1 MTPQELW
8 QATLG
13 ELEILLS
20 KANFTTWF
28 RNTSIA
34 NYTDEKVVINVPNI
48 FTKEYLAKKYHQPIL
63 KALRNI
69 TQNNNLKDIEYKI
82 DSSSQNKNNFFS
94 NQHTPLVAPI
104 NIQQPSQ
111 TTTQVPTPNIKSED
125 IEIITGY
132 PTAAIS
138 SIINNTVVN
147 GQKNTEIHKPANNGL
162 IKSQNKFNSKY
173 TFSTFIV
180 GKNSELAHAAALAV
194 VKNPG
199 NAYNPLFIYGGVGLG
214 KTHLMQAIGNKIIEN
229 NPDSKVLY
237 ISCENFTND
246 FMNAI
251 KSASDNPRSLQE
263 FNDYYRSLDIFLIDD
278 IQFLSGKERT
288 EEAFFNIFNDLQQ
301 NGKQLIIS
309 SDRPPKAIPGIE
321 QRTISRF
328 EWGMI
333 ADISAPD
340 FETKLA
346 IIDEKL
352 KEKSFSLNSEIIN
365 YLARSIQNNIRE
377 LEGVLNRIIA
387 FSQLQNRELSLE
399 EIKQIT
405 SSIIINTQKNSLTP
419 KNVIKIV
426 AEYFDIAIEDVIGP
440 CRKKNLTEPRQM
452 IMFIMREEL
461 KLSYPVI
468 GQALGGRDHT
478 TVIHACDKII
488 RNLKTDDKLRQDI
501 NTLRQKLHI

>member
-8 QATLG
+8 QAALG

-34 NYTDEKVVINVPNI
+34 NYNEEKVVINVPNI
-48 FTKEYLAKKYHQPIL
+48 FTKEYLAKKYHQSIL

-82 DSSSQNKNNFFS
+82 DSTAQNKNTFFS
-94 NQHTPLVAPI
+94 NQHTSIEKPAIKPI
-104 NIQQPSQ
+104 E
-111 TTTQVPTPNIKSED
+111 TP
-125 IEIITGY
+125 ITADY
-132 PTAAIS
+132 STKTIA
-138 SIINNTVVN
+138 SIIDRKGGELRDSV
-147 GQKNTEIHKPANNGL
+147 Q
-162 IKSQNKFNSKY
+162 QNQVKVINKLNSKY
-173 TFSTFIV
+173 TFNTFIV
-180 GKNSELAHAAALAV
+180 GKNCELAHAAALAV

-229 NPDSKVLY
+229 NPEAKVLY

-246 FMNAI
+246 FMNAVR
-251 KSASDNPRSLQE
+251 SASENPRSLQD
-263 FNDYYRSLDIFLIDD
+263 FNDRYRSLDVFLIDD

-288 EEAFFNIFNDLQQ
+288 EEAFFNIFNELQQ
-301 NGKQLIIS
+301 NSKQLVIS

-346 IIDEKL
+346 IINEKL
-352 KEKSFSLNSEIIN
+352 KEKSFIINSEISS
-365 YLARSIQNNIRE
+365 YLAHSIQNNIRE
-377 LEGVLNRIIA
+377 LEGVLNRIMA
-387 FSQLQNRELSLE
+387 LSQLQNRELSLE
-399 EIKQIT
+399 EVKQIT
-405 SSIIINTQKNSLTP
+405 ASIIINTQKNSLTP
-419 KNVIKIV
+419 KNIIKIV
-426 AEYFDIAIEDVIGP
+426 ADYFDVAIEDIVGP
-440 CRKKNLTEPRQM
+440 CRKKNLAEPRQI
-452 IMFIMREEL
+452 IMYIMREEL
-461 KLSYPVI
+461 KSSYPVI

-478 TVIHACDKII
+478 TVIHSCDKII
-488 RNLKTDDKLRQDI
+488 KNLKTDDKLRQDI
-501 NTLRQKLHI
+501 NTLRQKLHT

>member
-8 QATLG
+8 QAALG

-34 NYTDEKVVINVPNI
+34 NYNEEKVVINVPNI
-48 FTKEYLAKKYHQPIL
+48 FTKEYLAKKYHQSIL

-82 DSSSQNKNNFFS
+82 DSTAQNKNTFFS
-94 NQHTPLVAPI
+94 NQHTPINNSAVKPMETPVATDHSTKTI
-104 NIQQPSQ
+104 
-111 TTTQVPTPNIKSED
+111 
-125 IEIITGY
+125 
-132 PTAAIS
+132 A
-138 SIINNTVVN
+138 SII
-147 GQKNTEIHKPANNGL
+147 GRKSDDLSDSSQKNQ
-162 IKSQNKFNSKY
+162 IKVINKLNSKY
-173 TFSTFIV
+173 TFGTFIV
-180 GKNSELAHAAALAV
+180 GKNCELAHAAALAV

-229 NPDSKVLY
+229 NPEAKVLY

-246 FMNAI
+246 FMNAVR
-251 KSASDNPRSLQE
+251 SASENPRSLQD
-263 FNDYYRSLDIFLIDD
+263 FNDRYRSLDVFLIDD

-288 EEAFFNIFNDLQQ
+288 EEAFFNIFNELQQ
-301 NGKQLIIS
+301 NGKQLVIS

-346 IIDEKL
+346 IINEKL
-352 KEKSFSLNSEIIN
+352 KEKSFTINSEISS
-365 YLARSIQNNIRE
+365 YLAHSIQNNIRE
-377 LEGVLNRIIA
+377 LEGVLNRIMA
-387 FSQLQNRELSLE
+387 LSQLQNRELSLE
-399 EIKQIT
+399 EVKQIT
-405 SSIIINTQKNSLTP
+405 ASIIINTQKNSLTP
-419 KNVIKIV
+419 KNIIKIT
-426 AEYFDIAIEDVIGP
+426 ADYFDVAIEDIIGP
-440 CRKKNLTEPRQM
+440 CRKKNLAEPRQI
-452 IMFIMREEL
+452 IMYIMREEL
-461 KLSYPVI
+461 KSSYPVI

-478 TVIHACDKII
+478 TVIHSCDKII
-488 RNLKTDDKLRQDI
+488 KNLKMDDKLRQDI
-501 NTLRQKLHI
+501 NTLRQKLHT

>member
-8 QATLG
+8 QAALG

-34 NYTDEKVVINVPNI
+34 NYDDNKVVINVPNI

-63 KALRNI
+63 RALRNI
-69 TQNNNLKDIEYKI
+69 TQNNELKDIEYKI
-82 DSSSQNKNNFFS
+82 DSSSQNKNNFFI
-94 NQHTPLVAPI
+94 NYHPAPEPPPKIITAPPAII
-104 NIQQPSQ
+104 NDK
-111 TTTQVPTPNIKSED
+111 TTTEAV
-125 IEIITGY
+125 
-132 PTAAIS
+132 S
-138 SIINNTVVN
+138 SIIN
-147 GQKNTEIHKPANNGL
+147 QKNIDIMIDPPINFS
-162 IKSQNKFNSKY
+162 KSPNKINPKY
-173 TFSTFIV
+173 NFSTFIV
-180 GKNSELAHAAALAV
+180 GRNCELAHAASLAV

-229 NPDSKVLY
+229 NPDAKVLY

-246 FMNAI
+246 FMNAVR
-251 KSASDNPRSLQE
+251 SASENPRALEE
-263 FNDYYRSLDIFLIDD
+263 FNTRYRSLDVFLIDD

-288 EEAFFNIFNDLQQ
+288 EEAFFNIFNELQQ
-301 NGKQLIIS
+301 NGKQLVIS

-352 KEKSFSLNSEIIN
+352 KEKGFNLNKEIIN

-387 FSQLQNRELSLE
+387 LSQLQNRELHLE
-399 EIKQIT
+399 EVKTIT
-405 SSIIINTQKNSLTP
+405 ASIIINTQKNSMTP
-419 KNVIKIV
+419 KNVIKV
-426 AEYFDIAIEDVIGP
+426 VSEYFDIAIEDVVGP
-440 CRKKNLTEPRQM
+440 CRKKNLTDPRQI
-452 IMFIMREEL
+452 IMHIMREEL
-461 KLSYPVI
+461 KLSFPVI

-488 RNLKTDDKLRQDI
+488 RNLKTNDKLRQDI

>member
-8 QATLG
+8 QAALG

-34 NYTDEKVVINVPNI
+34 NYNEEKVVINVPNI
-48 FTKEYLAKKYHQPIL
+48 FTKEYLAKKYHQSIL

-82 DSSSQNKNNFFS
+82 DSTAQNKNTFFS
-94 NQHTPLVAPI
+94 NQHTPINNSAVKPMETPVATDHSTKTI
-104 NIQQPSQ
+104 
-111 TTTQVPTPNIKSED
+111 
-125 IEIITGY
+125 
-132 PTAAIS
+132 A
-138 SIINNTVVN
+138 SII
-147 GQKNTEIHKPANNGL
+147 GRKSDDLSDSSQKNQ
-162 IKSQNKFNSKY
+162 IKVINKLNSKY
-173 TFSTFIV
+173 TFGTFIV
-180 GKNSELAHAAALAV
+180 GKNCELAHAAALAV

-229 NPDSKVLY
+229 NPEAKVLY

-246 FMNAI
+246 FMNAVR
-251 KSASDNPRSLQE
+251 SASENPRSLQD
-263 FNDYYRSLDIFLIDD
+263 FNDRYRSLDVFLIDD

-288 EEAFFNIFNDLQQ
+288 EEAFFNIFNELQQ
-301 NGKQLIIS
+301 NGKQLVIS
-309 SDRPPKAIPGIE
+309 SDRPPKAIPAIE

-346 IIDEKL
+346 IINEKL
-352 KEKSFSLNSEIIN
+352 KEKSFTINSEISS
-365 YLARSIQNNIRE
+365 YLAHSIQNNIRE
-377 LEGVLNRIIA
+377 LEGVLNRIMA
-387 FSQLQNRELSLE
+387 LSQLQNRELSLE
-399 EIKQIT
+399 EVKQIT
-405 SSIIINTQKNSLTP
+405 ASIIINTQKNSLTP
-419 KNVIKIV
+419 KNIIKIT
-426 AEYFDIAIEDVIGP
+426 ADYFDVAIEDIIGP
-440 CRKKNLTEPRQM
+440 CRKKNLAEPRQI
-452 IMFIMREEL
+452 IMYIMREEL
-461 KLSYPVI
+461 KSSYPVI

-478 TVIHACDKII
+478 TVIHSCDKII
-488 RNLKTDDKLRQDI
+488 KNLKMDDKLRQDI
-501 NTLRQKLHI
+501 NTLRQKLHT